1 MNYIE
6 ATYNDVVNLLV
17 EKNIVCLFQGR
28 TEAGPRALGNRSILY
43 DPRDS
48 GAQRKVNDAKGRQWW
63 RPFAASVLEEHAPD
77 WFEMLTLKSSPFMM
91 YAIPVKEDKKELIP
105 GVIHVDGTCRIQ
117 TVTEEQN
124 YHYYHLIKSFY
135 EETGIPMLFN
145 TSLNLA
151 GEVISHT
158 IYDTYEL
165 LYHSSIEYVY
175 QPEENKIVHIHNDV
189 NVAGQSCLS

>member
-1 MNYIE
+1 MNYID
-6 ATYNDVVNLLV
+6 ATYNDVVDLLV
-17 EKNIVCLFQGR
+17 KKNIVCIHQGR

-48 GAQRKVNDAKGRQWW
+48 EAQKKINAAKGRQWW
-63 RPFAASVLEEHAPD
+63 RPFAASVLEEHAAD

-105 GVIHVDGTCRIQ
+105 GVVHVDGTCRIQ

-124 YHYYHLIKSFY
+124 YHYYHLIKTFY

-165 LYHSSIEYVY
+165 LYQSSIEYVY
-175 QPEENKIVHIHNDV
+175 QPEENKIVHIQNDV

>member
-1 MNYIE
+1 MNHID
-6 ATYNDVVNLLV
+6 ATYNDVVDLLV
-17 EKNIVCLFQGR
+17 KKNIVCIHQGR
-28 TEAGPRALGNRSILY
+28 TEAGPRALGNRSVLY

-48 GAQRKVNDAKGRQWW
+48 EAQKKVNDAKGRQWW
-63 RPFAASVLEEHAPD
+63 RPFAASVLEEHAAD

-135 EETGIPMLFN
+135 EETGIPMVFN

-165 LYHSSIEYVY
+165 LYQSSIEYVY

>member
-1 MNYIE
+1 MNYID
-6 ATYNDVVNLLV
+6 ATYNDVVDLLV
-17 EKNIVCLFQGR
+17 KKNIVCIHQGR
-28 TEAGPRALGNRSILY
+28 TEAGPRALGNRSVLY

-48 GAQRKVNDAKGRQWW
+48 EAQKKINAAKGRQWW
-63 RPFAASVLEEHAPD
+63 RPFAASVLEEHAAD

-165 LYHSSIEYVY
+165 LYQSSIEYVY
-175 QPEENKIVHIHNDV
+175 QPEENKIVHIQNDV